1 MTKYNL
7 IINNFKINIMKK
19 LLFVVLFS
27 TLGTFCFANET
38 NEKNIN
44 EEPISQ
50 LVENIDVV
58 TYENDLDYE
67 CCATI
72 TARGEY
78 PDGTKWVRSWT
89 ACSNNGCA
97 EAVSML
103 VLMYNQDVQD
113 L

>member
-1 MTKYNL
+1 
-7 IINNFKINIMKK
+7 MKK
-19 LLFVVLFS
+19 LLFVVIFS

-38 NEKNIN
+38 NEKNTN
-44 EEPISQ
+44 DESTYQ
-50 LVENIDVV
+50 LAGNVDVV
-58 TYENDLDYE
+58 THEIDLDYE

-72 TARGEY
+72 TASGEY

-103 VLMYNQDVQD
+103 VLMYNQDIKS